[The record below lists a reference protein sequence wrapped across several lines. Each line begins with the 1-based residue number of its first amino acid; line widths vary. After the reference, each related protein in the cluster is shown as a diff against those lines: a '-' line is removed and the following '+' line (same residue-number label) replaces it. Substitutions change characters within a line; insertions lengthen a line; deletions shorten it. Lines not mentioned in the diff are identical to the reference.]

1 MDDQGIVKKYLNGEQ
16 SCKLSVR
23 IAIIDKHRNA
33 KCNLWKRTF
42 TLIPLV
48 PKTITVP
55 SSFVIWWNYAKL
67 YKMKAPKER
76 ERKRNKGQAPKSRQ
90 ASSPNKVILFR
101 LRCHCLCANTKHN
114 IFWIFFCCG
123 LNSNLL
129 HFCWRYLIGVIY
141 YLFWR
146 II

>member
-1 MDDQGIVKKYLNGEQ
+1 MDDQAIVKKYLNWEQ
-16 SCKLSVR
+16 SWKLSVKIAI

-33 KCNLWKRTF
+33 TCNLWKRTF

-48 PKTITVP
+48 LKTITAP
-55 SSFVIWWNYAKL
+55 SSYVIWWNHAKL

-101 LRCHCLCANTKHN
+101 LRRHCLCANTKHN
-114 IFWIFFCCG
+114 IIWNFFCCG

-129 HFCWRYLIGVIY
+129 HFCWWYLII
-141 YLFWR
+141 FFEE
-146 II
+146 